1 MVHRSR
7 RALALTV
14 PVLLLALSACGD
26 GGRETAE
33 GFDAVEITGSG
44 DSAPEV
50 EWSAVM
56 EPAKAETETLVEG
69 DGAEI
74 QDGDVVVVNFLLSN
88 GFTHRTPIDSY
99 GAEDAGT
106 SITVGAEPGEPR
118 IAADLLTGVIAEHVE
133 AGMTVGSRVAISV
146 GAEQAFGDL
155 QNRLGEFG
163 IGNEDG
169 LLLVFDI
176 ESVAL
181 DGPDGKQQ
189 SPPGWAPEIQTNKK
203 DLPTGLGFDSTP
215 EPKPKDA
222 LRVATYTEGSGD
234 PIEVGDVVVANYLG
248 QVYGADK
255 PFDAS
260 YSRGEPLTV
269 AIGKD
274 VGGGAT
280 PVVEGWTKGLEGVPV
295 GSRVVIQIPPRL
307 GYGPQGNEQAGIG
320 GTDTLYFLVD
330 VLGAA

>member
-1 MVHRSR
+1 VVHRSR

-33 GFDAVEITGSG
+33 SFDAVEISGSA

-50 EWSAVM
+50 EWNAVM
-56 EPAKAETETLVEG
+56 EPTEAETETLVEG
-69 DGAEI
+69 DGAEL
-74 QDGDVVVVNFLLSN
+74 QDGDVAVVNFLLSN
-88 GFTHRTPIDSY
+88 GYTHRTPIDSY
-99 GAEDAGT
+99 GADDAGT
-106 SITVGAEPGEPR
+106 SVTVGAEPGEPR
-118 IAADLLTGVIAEHVE
+118 VAADLVTGVIAEHIE
-133 AGMTVGSRVAISV
+133 AGMTVGSRVAVSV

-155 QNRLGEFG
+155 QNKLGEFG
-163 IGNEDG
+163 VGNEDG

-181 DGPDGKQQ
+181 DGPDGKKQAA
-189 SPPGWAPEIQTNKK
+189 PGWAPEIQTDKK
-203 DLPTGLGFDSTP
+203 DVPTGLGFDGTP
-215 EPKPKDA
+215 EPAPKDA
-222 LRVATYTEGSGD
+222 LRVGTYVEGSGD
-234 PIEVGDVVVANYLG
+234 PIESGDVVVVDYLG
-248 QVYGADK
+248 QVYGADE

-260 YSRGEPLTV
+260 YSRDEPLTV

-274 VGGGAT
+274 VGGGAIS
-280 PVVEGWTKGLEGVPV
+280 VVEGWSKGLEGVTV

-320 GTDTLYFLVD
+320 GEDTLYFLVD